1 MKINNMPA
9 KNYVC
14 WKNYKSGVPL
24 LIDGSFITANN
35 NSFPANL
42 TIQVANNELWY
53 NSPLISA
60 LLGVIIGAMLTFLTN
75 ILYSRLQE
83 RSELKRYEYTLLS
96 MTKDLLNRPLDDKTE
111 KEIEE
116 FVDKINLDL
125 RFFKLKSSKLITDAL
140 LKAMGGKNN
149 SEERT
154 EIDNRLKKI
163 RKSFKRR
170 FS

>member
-1 MKINNMPA
+1 MLEELYM
-9 KNYVC
+9 
-14 WKNYKSGVPL
+14 SGVPL

-116 FVDKINLDL
+116 FVDKIYLDL

-140 LKAMGGKNN
+140 LKARKGKKN

>member
-1 MKINNMPA
+1 
-9 KNYVC
+9 
-14 WKNYKSGVPL
+14 
-24 LIDGSFITANN
+24 
-35 NSFPANL
+35 
-42 TIQVANNELWY
+42 
-53 NSPLISA
+53 
-60 LLGVIIGAMLTFLTN
+60 MLTFLTN

>member
-1 MKINNMPA
+1 M
-9 KNYVC
+9 
-14 WKNYKSGVPL
+14 SGVPL

-116 FVDKINLDL
+116 FVDKIYLDL

-140 LKAMGGKNN
+140 LKARKGKKN

>member
-1 MKINNMPA
+1 M
-9 KNYVC
+9 
-14 WKNYKSGVPL
+14 
-24 LIDGSFITANN
+24 
-35 NSFPANL
+35 
-42 TIQVANNELWY
+42 ANNELWY

-140 LKAMGGKNN
+140 LKAREGKKN

>member
-1 MKINNMPA
+1 MLEELYM
-9 KNYVC
+9 
-14 WKNYKSGVPL
+14 SEVPL

-111 KEIEE
+111 KEIKE
-116 FVDKINLDL
+116 FVDKIYPDL
-125 RFFKLKSSKLITDAL
+125 RFSKLKSSKLITDAL
-140 LKAMGGKNN
+140 LKAMRGKNN
-149 SEERT
+149 SEESS
-154 EIDNRLKKI
+154 EIDNQIKKI

-170 FS
+170 IS